1 MQTRTN
7 GTFYFI
13 NAIEGRGG
21 RRIFTEA
28 VGGRVRRGGGHTGL
42 GGGAVKE
49 RFLSEMVFPGEVW
62 VVPVARRFVGT
73 VLPAAGYG
81 DVDNA
86 RLVVS
91 ELISN
96 AIQHTSSGRDGGVVA
111 VEVVGVDVALARI
124 EVTDDGADTVP
135 RPYMSD
141 GMDCGG
147 RGLLLVAQVSA
158 AWGVRPLGG
167 RQRAVWAEIPTAL
180 SASCLCQDN
189 ATNYAFTEHTDLH
202 WANPTSPRL

>member
-1 MQTRTN
+1 MERSIN
-7 GTFYFI
+7 GC
-13 NAIEGRGG
+13 
-21 RRIFTEA
+21 
-28 VGGRVRRGGGHTGL
+28 GGGHADL

-49 RFLSEMVFPGEVW
+49 RLLSEMVFPGETW
-62 VVPVARRFVGT
+62 AVPVARRFVGA
-73 VLPAAGYG
+73 VLLAAGYG

-96 AIQHTSSGRDGGVVA
+96 AIQHTASGRDGGVVT
-111 VEVVGVDVALARI
+111 VEIVGVEVALARI

-135 RPYMSD
+135 RPYVSD

-147 RGLLLVAQVSA
+147 RGLLLVDQVSA

-167 RQRAVWAEIPTAL
+167 RQRAVWAEVPTAL
-180 SASCLCQDN
+180 NASCPCQDS
-189 ATNYAFTEHTDLH
+189 ATSNDL
-202 WANPTSPRL
+202 